1 MQTYEL
7 ENEVFNG
14 LISNAELIAL
24 LPKGAKSIFHHQAP
38 SVEPANYPIIVYSP
52 ISDVPILSADN
63 LEIMHKVT
71 IRTHIIIPLNK
82 TALEKEKFIQ
92 TCRIVTEI
100 MTSLKF
106 RRVQSTP
113 YINDGKEML
122 IIDFVRGVES

>member
-14 LISNAELIAL
+14 LISNAELLAL

-113 YINDGKEML
+113 FINDGKEML